1 MKKILATLSLSLAL
15 YSCGSGAADGVN
27 ETPSST
33 GDRVFVVDTSKS
45 VSKSVSKN
53 ISKGIDTSA
62 WQTQYDSL
70 ISTINTK
77 TGRNNNVDGYFVF
90 DSYGNIK
97 EMGIKSDVN
106 GKFAWISKYSPPSS
120 NLPILLYNDNPDFI
134 ESHEASTMLSQYDSS
149 EAWYVTDNYI
159 RTSSG
164 LEEDMSASDGYTQN
178 QIFASPTKNS
188 QGEVESWYY
197 NYNGLD
203 GMEFNPITSVSLSNY
218 TNPKYVFNS
227 DKTISLYE
235 GNIEIE
241 KFTGS
246 NVSYTYENGIVKT
259 MVITVGTKTYNW
271 KYDSQGR
278 IIESTGPESYFSNTM
293 YTTKYMYDSQGIVKS
308 KTIHN
313 DTTNTNVYASDVTYG
328 LNSDSSIKSFVI
340 TIVDDGDSSTISMTY
355 TRDASGNITNVHAKL
370 MIPYFGSFE
379 QDYIPK
385 S

>member
-1 MKKILATLSLSLAL
+1 MKKILAILSLSLAL
-15 YSCGSGAADGVN
+15 FSCGSGAADGVN

-53 ISKGIDTSA
+53 ISKGINTSA

-77 TGRNNNVDGYFVF
+77 TGRNNDVDGYFVF
-90 DSYGNIK
+90 DSYGNVK
-97 EMGIKSDVN
+97 EMGIKSN
-106 GKFAWISKYSPPSS
+106 AYGKFAYIDKYSTSSS
-120 NLPILLYNDNPDFI
+120 NLPILLYNDNPDFLTNHI
-134 ESHEASTMLSQYDSS
+134 TSTNLSQYDSVGNY
-149 EAWYVTDNYI
+149 YVTDNYT
-159 RTSSG
+159 RTPEG
-164 LEEDMSASDGYTQN
+164 LSQDMSDTSNGYTQKE
-178 QIFASPTKNS
+178 IFASPTKNS
-188 QGEVESWYY
+188 KGEVESWYY

-203 GMEFNPITSVSLSNY
+203 GMEFTTFTSGYLSDN

-278 IIESTGPESYFSNTM
+278 VIESKGPDA
-293 YTTKYMYDSQGIVKS
+293 YTDIVCITKYTYDSKGIVTS
-308 KTIHN
+308 KTIQN
-313 DTTNTNVYASDVTYG
+313 DSTKSYIYSSNVTYV